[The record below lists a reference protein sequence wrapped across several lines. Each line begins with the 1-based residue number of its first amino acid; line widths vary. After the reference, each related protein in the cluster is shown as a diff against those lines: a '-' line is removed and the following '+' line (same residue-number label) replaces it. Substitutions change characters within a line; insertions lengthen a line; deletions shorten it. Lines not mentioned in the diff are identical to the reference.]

1 MGSSKKKAGKKAIS
15 ILNRPINPEFLKNAV
30 NKSDGIEIK
39 TNQPLLPL
47 NQNSASKRNL
57 CEKDYHTDRE
67 EIPVNNFLESKK
79 KNTDKIS
86 PQTRNYN
93 VSTDVEYVQKIIK
106 TSPNRTRS
114 PENSQKIINN
124 NSNSMQ
130 NLNSKEFV
138 EVMEK
143 MNQII
148 AVSIKYLNLSYFS
161 RSNKTCYLRNTI
173 TLRVI

>member
-1 MGSSKKKAGKKAIS
+1 MGSSKKKAPKKPSS

-47 NQNSASKRNL
+47 SQNSASKRNPYD
-57 CEKDYHTDRE
+57 KDYHTDRE
-67 EIPVNNFLESKK
+67 DIPVNNHLESRK
-79 KNTDKIS
+79 KNPNKIS
-86 PQTRNYN
+86 PQARNYN

-106 TSPNRTRS
+106 TSPNRAKS
-114 PENSQKIINN
+114 PENSQKNN
-124 NSNSMQ
+124 NTNSTQ
-130 NLNSKEFV
+130 NLNSREFL

-148 AVSIKYLNLSYFS
+148 AVSIKNLNLSYFS
-161 RSNKTCYLRNTI
+161 RSNKTCFLRNT
-173 TLRVI
+173 TSSRGS